1 MDATLRFEQEWTRKQ
16 PKYIGLLQYMRSA
29 LGVTEVTWDM
39 MTTRNLNLIRGY
51 IGQRVA
57 GNSLVTYM
65 AVLKGFL
72 NLYVEDGIVPCR
84 DLKKTLKAKRV
95 PSDQVVLNADEIRRI
110 EMYMPLNGNERRVK
124 AQFLCEYYCL
134 ARTSDIR
141 ALTEGNISDGRISY
155 VSQKTNTGTTVPLH
169 HNFMRY
175 FKECGE
181 PLDPST
187 YNRIIKRICQRCLI
201 NEPVKLYYHGEVRT
215 GKKYE
220 FVGSHTARRS
230 GATELALRGTPI
242 PVISKLMNHGG
253 NTRTTERYIIVDTRK
268 LGEETMSFFNGK

>member
-1 MDATLRFEQEWTRKQ
+1 MNTLRFEQEFVRKQ
-16 PKYIGLLQYMRSA
+16 PKYTSILRYMRDA
-29 LGVTEVTWDM
+29 LEVTEVQWSM
-39 MTTRNLNLIRGY
+39 LTTRNLNLIKGY
-51 IGQRVA
+51 MEERMA

-72 NLYVEDGIVPCR
+72 NLYVEEGIIPCK

-95 PSDQVVLNADEIRRI
+95 PSDQVVLSAKEIGRI
-110 EMYMPLNGNERRVK
+110 EMYMPLDNYERRVK

-141 ALTEGNISDGRISY
+141 NLTEENITDGRINY
-155 VSQKTNTGTTVPLH
+155 VSQKTSTATSVPLH
-169 HNFMRY
+169 HNFLRY

-181 PLDPST
+181 PLDKMT
-187 YNRIIKRICQRCLI
+187 YNRIIKRICRKCLI
-201 NEPVKLYYHGEVRT
+201 NERVKLFYHGEVRT
-215 GKKYE
+215 GPKWE

-230 GATELALRGTPI
+230 GATELARRGTPL

-253 NTRTTERYIIVDTRK
+253 NTHTTERYIFIDTRELSAK
-268 LGEETMSFFNGK
+268 TMSFFEGK